1 MSGPT
6 SIHHLMESILG
17 RNCFTED
24 HAAALW
30 VEVRARLVDME
41 AEDTIEEVEAFEGR
55 RLDTHPRDIVTNAI
69 CFVLTGKGYWP
80 DSYPGSP
87 FAYNFLKEC
96 FARGYIASDRI
107 KGDCPSS
114 RFVINSFDGVE
125 TIRQEV
131 VPASLYDQAQAELV
145 ELRSQLAE
153 LTKQAKV

>member
-41 AEDTIEEVEAFEGR
+41 ATDTVEEVEAFEGR

-69 CFVLTGKGYWP
+69 CFVLTGKEYWP
-80 DSYPGSP
+80 NDYPGSP
-87 FAYNFLKEC
+87 FVYKFLKEC
-96 FARGYIASDRI
+96 ISRGYVAADRI
-107 KGDCPSS
+107 KGDCPSM

-131 VPASLYDQAQAELV
+131 VPASLYDQAQVEIAELRLQV
-145 ELRSQLAE
+145 AA
-153 LTKQAKV
+153 LTKPGKV